1 MNETLLTVVGN
12 VVDAPSRRALE
23 SGVSVTTFRVAST
36 NRRFDKGEQRW
47 TDGDPL
53 YLRVTCWRQ
62 LADNTARSLSK
73 GDPVMVT
80 GRLFTRLY
88 EVDGQR
94 RASYELEASAV
105 GLDLNRGTADF
116 HRVSSRPGATVAE
129 LDDEGLPA
137 APDAAAGAGGAM
149 AGTDGIAA
157 DLGGVSIGS
166 DVGSLGEGEPPS
178 ETAADAA
185 AVSGFAG
192 SGAADRAAAD
202 AVAPDVT
209 ADGEADGAAASVR
222 STRSK
227 RRHPAG
233 V

>member
-105 GLDLNRGTADF
+105 GTTTHRLTTSKPHWAHGRGELSLGRSADPW
-116 HRVSSRPGATVAE
+116 RVAE
-129 LDDEGLPA
+129 ARNRRLRTHGVQVSAGPTDETVVDLAYIPREPHRQPGVRLDSNRVVRDE
-137 APDAAAGAGGAM
+137 
-149 AGTDGIAA
+149 
-157 DLGGVSIGS
+157 
-166 DVGSLGEGEPPS
+166 
-178 ETAADAA
+178 
-185 AVSGFAG
+185 
-192 SGAADRAAAD
+192 R
-202 AVAPDVT
+202 
-209 ADGEADGAAASVR
+209 
-222 STRSK
+222 
-227 RRHPAG
+227 
-233 V
+233 